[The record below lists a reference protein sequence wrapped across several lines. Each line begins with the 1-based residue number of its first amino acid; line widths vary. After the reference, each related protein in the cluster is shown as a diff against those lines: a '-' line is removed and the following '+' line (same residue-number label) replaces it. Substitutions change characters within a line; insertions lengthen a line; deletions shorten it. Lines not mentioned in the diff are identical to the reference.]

1 LQTFHIDQID
11 LDFTPT
17 IISIINTQ
25 IIQKMNNYLQNNMV
39 LKVNKIK
46 KNFGKIKAIDDLS
59 FEVKSGEVFGLLGPN
74 GAGKSTTLG
83 IITGLIRPDK
93 GSVEI
98 FGCDIGKNF
107 IKAIRNLGISVENPS
122 FYDYLSGID
131 NLNLFNRTK
140 KVKKTDIYEA
150 LEKVE
155 LIKQAN
161 QKAKSYSLGMR
172 RRLSIASAL
181 LSNPKMLILDEP
193 TNGLDPKGAKTILDL
208 ISNLAKTEEISVLI
222 SSNLLHDIETICDRV
237 LLIDNGK
244 MIFCELVSKLLKPKE
259 DVLIIDVIPINDA
272 FSAIKQ
278 LRGVNQVEILNSN
291 SLKVVLT
298 SINSAKLN
306 RYLVEKGYDVLRI
319 LPVKRTLQEIFLELK
334 A

>member
-25 IIQKMNNYLQNNMV
+25 IIQKMNNYLQNNVV

>member
-1 LQTFHIDQID
+1 MQTFHIDQID

-25 IIQKMNNYLQNNMV
+25 IIQKMNNYLQNNVV

>member
-1 LQTFHIDQID
+1 
-11 LDFTPT
+11 
-17 IISIINTQ
+17 
-25 IIQKMNNYLQNNMV
+25 M
-39 LKVNKIK
+39 
-46 KNFGKIKAIDDLS
+46 
-59 FEVKSGEVFGLLGPN
+59 
-74 GAGKSTTLG
+74 
-83 IITGLIRPDK
+83 
-93 GSVEI
+93 
-98 FGCDIGKNF
+98 
-107 IKAIRNLGISVENPS
+107 
-122 FYDYLSGID
+122 
-131 NLNLFNRTK
+131 NLFNRTK
-140 KVKKTDIYEA
+140 KAKKTDIYEA

-193 TNGLDPKGAKTILDL
+193 TNGLDPKGAKIILDL
-208 ISNLAKTEEISVLI
+208 ISNLSRTEGISVLI

-244 MIFCELVSKLLKPKE
+244 MVFCELVSKLLKPKE

-278 LRGVNQVEILNSN
+278 LRGVNQVEILNAN

>member
-1 LQTFHIDQID
+1 MQTFHIDQID

-25 IIQKMNNYLQNNMV
+25 IIRKMNDYLQNNVV

-140 KVKKTDIYEA
+140 KAKKTDIYEA

-208 ISNLAKTEEISVLI
+208 ISNLSRTEGISVLI
-222 SSNLLHDIETICDRV
+222 SSNLLHDIETICDRI

>member
-1 LQTFHIDQID
+1 MQTFHIDQID

-17 IISIINTQ
+17 VISIINTQ
-25 IIQKMNNYLQNNMV
+25 IIQKMNNYLQNNVV

-98 FGCDIGKNF
+98 FGCDIRKNF

-140 KVKKTDIYEA
+140 KAKKTDIYEA

-193 TNGLDPKGAKTILDL
+193 TNGLDPKGAKIILDL
-208 ISNLAKTEEISVLI
+208 ISNLSRTEGISVLI

-306 RYLVEKGYDVLRI
+306 RYLIEKGYDVLRI

>member
-1 LQTFHIDQID
+1 
-11 LDFTPT
+11 
-17 IISIINTQ
+17 
-25 IIQKMNNYLQNNMV
+25 MNNYLQNNVV

>member
-1 LQTFHIDQID
+1 MQTFHIDQID

-208 ISNLAKTEEISVLI
+208 ISNLSRTEGISVLI